1 MANRSTVYI
10 CGCVRNVDSYLHDVF
25 KNIHKMI
32 QTFQDYHIIMSYD
45 ESNDRSLDVLRQLQ
59 QDYPNKMTIII
70 GDEPLTRIRTQ
81 NISNA
86 RNRILQHI
94 RDIPQKERYEYF
106 IMMDMDDVCAD
117 KINIDCLLDSFSDEK
132 VKQWDALSFN
142 RNEYYDIWALS
153 IYPYTFSCWHYNNSR
168 QIQNR
173 MKSLLKKQ
181 LVVCK
186 REKKLL
192 QCISAFNGF
201 SIYKTEKFIR
211 NHYEWNV
218 HKTLE
223 IYPRSIVRIMSEAV
237 HSDPIAR
244 HDDCEHRYFHISAS
258 QMNGSR
264 ICVSPNILF
273 GVKQPSPTLFG
284 LHRRMQR

>member
-1 MANRSTVYI
+1 MKVVFVGHVI
-10 CGCVRNVDSYLHDVF
+10 CQIVDNGLTNLIFEDSYNYKGKWTRLGIHYDF
-25 KNIHKMI
+25 KSTKGAKLM
-32 QTFQDYHIIMSYD
+32 
-45 ESNDRSLDVLRQLQ
+45 
-59 QDYPNKMTIII
+59 
-70 GDEPLTRIRTQ
+70 
-81 NISNA
+81 
-86 RNRILQHI
+86 
-94 RDIPQKERYEYF
+94 
-106 IMMDMDDVCAD
+106 
-117 KINIDCLLDSFSDEK
+117 EK
-132 VKQWDALSFN
+132 KA
-142 RNEYYDIWALS
+142 
-153 IYPYTFSCWHYNNSR
+153 
-168 QIQNR
+168 
-173 MKSLLKKQ
+173 
-181 LVVCK
+181 K